1 MTATPAQPAQPGSI
15 SPPWRL
21 VVFVLASVV
30 GVLALRLVHSF
41 VSPWIPVAL
50 RPASFAL
57 VMLGGLLIGHAW
69 TLQQVEPRGWRFV
82 GLDRAALAT
91 RPLVRSLLLGAGAIV
106 LPVSAMVA
114 MGWYR
119 FDSTAP
125 VPLLASAL
133 ATLSFLAPA
142 ALWEELFLRG
152 YAFALLVE
160 RWTATWAILVTSL
173 AFGVMHLLNDGATVQ
188 SVSVVAL
195 AGIFLGLV
203 RLRTGSLYAAWMAHL
218 GWNAALAIG
227 FHATVSGV
235 ELATPS
241 YRLVETGPDWATGG
255 AWGPEGGVFAA
266 AGLVAAILI
275 MVRPVRTAAS
285 ITESPD
291 E

>member
-1 MTATPAQPAQPGSI
+1 MTGAPPAPAPV

-30 GVLALRLVHSF
+30 GVLSLRLVHSL
-41 VSPWIPVAL
+41 VSGWIPVAW

-82 GLDRAALAT
+82 GLDRAALSPRT
-91 RPLVRSLLLGAGAIV
+91 LSRMLLLGAGAIA
-106 LPVSAMVA
+106 LPVAAMLA
-114 MGWYR
+114 SGWYA

-125 VPLLASAL
+125 VPLLASAVTTL
-133 ATLSFLAPA
+133 AFLAPA

-160 RWTATWAILVTSL
+160 RWNATWAVLVTSV
-173 AFGVMHLLNDGATVQ
+173 AFGAMHVLNAGATWQ
-188 SVSVVAL
+188 SVSVVTL
-195 AGIFLGLV
+195 AGVFLGLV

-241 YRLVETGPDWATGG
+241 YRLVEQGPDWATGG
-255 AWGPEGGVFAA
+255 AWGPEGGIFAA
-266 AGLVAAILI
+266 AGLVAAILV
-275 MVRPVRTAAS
+275 MARPARAAAS
-285 ITESPD
+285 VTEPTN